1 MKQVVRSWIRQHYDE
16 VRQRTP
22 IGRPDSVIFL
32 TVLHKGRAL
41 DMYLF
46 DDFTRVFHSPK
57 NCEIQYADP
66 DLYQKLTTI
75 INYRLGLKQNA
86 DTNSDD

>member
-1 MKQVVRSWIRQHYDE
+1 MKQVVRNWIGQNYGE
-16 VRQRTP
+16 VMERTAR
-22 IGRPDSVIFL
+22 GRPGTIYL
-32 TVLHKGRAL
+32 TITRKGRRIDL
-41 DMYLF
+41 YLF
-46 DDFTRVFHSPK
+46 DDFIRVFHSPE